1 MNDHNNHTETTYRI
15 ESIEEIQDFNADWAT
30 PGRCA
35 KAVAGTIAKST
46 FKLPLKE
53 FGQRLPKKHL
63 SSYVYAME
71 CK

>member
-15 ESIEEIQDFNADWAT
+15 ESIEEIQDFYADWAT
-30 PGRCA
+30 PGCCA

-46 FKLPLKE
+46 FKLLFKE
-53 FGQRLPKKHL
+53 FGQRLPKKSL
-63 SSYVYAME
+63 SSCAYEME

>member
-1 MNDHNNHTETTYRI
+1 MNDNNKHTGTTYRLK
-15 ESIEEIQDFNADWAT
+15 SIEEIQDFYADWPT

-35 KAVAGTIAKST
+35 KAVEGTIAKST
-46 FKLPLKE
+46 FKLLLKK

-63 SSYVYAME
+63 SSYAYAME